1 MRTRGRALRL
11 ALVVCLAVGVL
22 GSVGGGVYAAF
33 YSTTSNSGS
42 SFNAKRIFP
51 GLRTMSSWQISDQA
65 DTSASNESDT
75 FLAVDAVE
83 YRTLQNVATGSNDY
97 VDVDFYASR
106 PAGLSVSS
114 PQATIAIAS
123 QGGAGSGNACY
134 WFEVR
139 RASTNALLATH
150 GSYASAVSCSVGT
163 TQAAVSTAIASVT
176 STDIVNDLRL
186 RIYPWETSGA
196 KRADIDQVIVTGSTP
211 YTTFEAYEK
220 QVVDVTGAAT
230 TTPWGLAT
238 SDGTSFYES
247 GGNWAAAFAANRYVN
262 FTVKPFVPT
271 GSVITSASFTH
282 SYRSRDAGSTTCWYF
297 ETYQN
302 TTLIAAHGSTVAPI
316 SCNAS
321 NVTWVTET
329 TPIGEVDTVAE
340 ANALVI
346 RVYMR
351 NSATRRS
358 QHDIGQVSFDYYL
371 D

>member
-11 ALVVCLAVGVL
+11 ALVVCLAAGVL

-33 YSTTSNSGS
+33 YATTSNSGS

-51 GLRTMSSWQISDQA
+51 GVRTMSSWQIADQA
-65 DTSASNESDT
+65 DTSSSNESDT

-97 VDVDFYASR
+97 VDVDFYGSR

-114 PQATIAIAS
+114 AQATIAIAS

-150 GSYASAVSCSVGT
+150 GGYAGAVSCSAGT
-163 TQAAVSTAIASVT
+163 TQAAVSTSIAASVT

-196 KRADIDQVIVTGSTP
+196 KKADIDQVIVSGSTP
-211 YTTFEAYEK
+211 YTAFEAYET

-230 TTPWGLAT
+230 TTQWGLAA
-238 SDGTSFYES
+238 SGGTFYES
-247 GGNWAAAFAANRYVN
+247 GGNWATAFAANRYVS

-271 GSVITSASFTH
+271 GSVITAASFTH
-282 SYRSRDAGSTTCWYF
+282 SYRSRDAGATTCWYF
-297 ETYQN
+297 ETYQGA
-302 TTLIAAHGSTVAPI
+302 TLLAAHGSSAVPI

-340 ANALVI
+340 ANALVV

-351 NSATRRS
+351 NSSTRRS
-358 QHDIGQVSFDYYL
+358 QHDVGTVSLDYYL